1 MVHRGFDLT
10 GWDLSGRR
18 ALVTGA
24 TRGIGAAIARALGE
38 AGAAVLVNGRS
49 AEGVAAAVSALSGA
63 GIAAEPLAFDVTD
76 DAARAEALGKAGRID
91 ILVCNAGIQH
101 RAPAVEFPD
110 AAWDAILASHL
121 TSVFRL
127 IKAVAPQML
136 ERRAG
141 RIITIGS
148 LLSELGR
155 ANVPAYGAPKGGVRM
170 LTRCLATE
178 FGPSGVTVN
187 AIGPGYVRTD
197 MNAPL
202 LADEAFDAWVCAR
215 TPMRR
220 WAEPGEIAGAAVF
233 LASDAASFVTGQIL
247 YVDGGVTASL

>member
-1 MVHRGFDLT
+1 MAYRGFDLT
-10 GWDLSGRR
+10 GRR

-38 AGAAVLVNGRS
+38 AGATVLVNGRT
-49 AEGVAAAVSALSGA
+49 AEGVSAAVATLAEA
-63 GIAAEPLAFDVTD
+63 GIAAEPLPFDVTD
-76 DAARAEALGKAGRID
+76 DAARAGAVAQAGRID

-101 RAPAVEFPD
+101 RAPAVAFPD

-127 IKAVAPQML
+127 IKLVAPQML
-136 ERRAG
+136 ARRSG
-141 RIITIGS
+141 RIITLGS

-155 ANVPAYGAPKGGVRM
+155 ANVPAYGAAKGGVRM

-202 LADEAFDAWVCAR
+202 IADRAFNDWVCAR

-220 WAEPGEIAGAAVF
+220 WAEPAEIAGAAVF
-233 LASDAASFVTGQIL
+233 LASDAASFVTGQVL